1 MCRGCVIGKFT
12 KDIFP
17 NSDNRSAG
25 VLDLVDTDAC
35 GPMSQ
40 ASLNGCEYNITFI
53 DDH

>member
-1 MCRGCVIGKFT
+1 VCRGCVIGKFT

-25 VLDLVDTDAC
+25 VLDLVHTDAC

-40 ASLNGCEYNITFI
+40 ASLSGCEYYITFI